1 MPVKR
6 PLQPTPCSHCWL
18 WRKEDGSGGSECTNG
33 CALSVSFL
41 ATRHSPHLHPWL
53 ENSTFFWKCGCH
65 SGAPN
70 KGISPQKDHNDH
82 HCVRQWVLVS
92 GFWSLFCSQC
102 PRHLQQDP
110 IFKKSA
116 LIAEEQLLPLKKGI
130 RVGSSSFFKK
140 KLLSLFFAVLDLH
153 CCRQAFSSCREQ
165 RLLSN
170 CSVWISHH
178 GDFSCGAQALE
189 VWTQ

>member
-70 KGISPQKDHNDH
+70 KGISPQKDHYDH

-140 KLLSLFFAVLDLH
+140 KSYLVYFSLCWIFIAAGRLSLVVVSRGYSLIAVCGFLIMVISLVAH
-153 CCRQAFSSCREQ
+153 
-165 RLLSN
+165 RL
-170 CSVWISHH
+170 
-178 GDFSCGAQALE
+178 
-189 VWTQ
+189 